1 MIPNILTELDDSGL
15 KKDVS
20 EYSTA
25 ERQTG

>member
-1 MIPNILTELDDSGL
+1 MIPNIPRVLDDSGL